1 MSVCAAKTV
10 HVIGAGLAGLAA
22 ATALRERGFCVR
34 VYEAAPR
41 AGGRCRSYHDPVLD
55 HVIDNGNHL
64 LLSGNHATLG
74 WLRSLD
80 AEGGLAG
87 PKKAV
92 FPFFDRET
100 GRHWQLAIGAGRL
113 PFWLFDPSRR
123 IAGAGVA
130 AHLGLF
136 VRLMRAADETP
147 IAALLPADHPLMRNF
162 LEPFTVAVL
171 NRAPDKAVVGLL
183 KPVVRETLLEG
194 GQACRPL
201 IARKSLED
209 ALIAPAL
216 RRLAEQGVPIRFG
229 CRIRGWER
237 ANAAIVALRTATDT
251 IPVAAGDEVLLAVP
265 QHAAR
270 RLLPDLPTPA
280 DGEAIV
286 NLHYRLSTPPFGPG
300 VHLFGLVGGL
310 AQWVFARDALVSV
323 TISAADHLLDN
334 DQETLARRIFAEI
347 ARLWEAHG
355 GPGHDLP
362 PWRVV
367 KEKRATFAAD
377 ARALRCRPGPGDA
390 RGFARN
396 LWLAGDWTA
405 TGLPATIES
414 AVRSGL
420 AAAAAIGQRTA
431 PGRGQE

>member
-1 MSVCAAKTV
+1 MKAASARTV

-22 ATALRERGFCVR
+22 ATALREAGFGVR

-41 AGGRCRSYHDPVLD
+41 AGGRCRSYRDPVLD
-55 HVIDNGNHL
+55 HAIDNGNHL
-64 LLSGNHATLG
+64 LLSGNRATLG
-74 WLRSLD
+74 WLRSLG
-80 AEGGLAG
+80 AQGGLAG
-87 PKKAV
+87 PKRAV
-92 FPFFDRET
+92 FPFLDLKT
-100 GRHWQLAIGAGRL
+100 GRRWRLAIGAGRI
-113 PFWLFDPSRR
+113 PFWLLDPARR
-123 IAGAGVA
+123 VAGAGAA
-130 AHLGLF
+130 AHLRLF
-136 VRLMRAADETP
+136 ARLMRAADETP
-147 IAALLPADHPLMRNF
+147 VAALLPGDHPLMRNF

-183 KPVVRETLLEG
+183 KPVVRETLLQG
-194 GQACRPL
+194 GRACRPL
-201 IARKSLED
+201 IARSSLEQ

-216 RRLAEQGVPIRFG
+216 RRLAEEGVPIRFG

-237 ANAAIVALRTATDT
+237 ADGVIVALRTAADT
-251 IPVAAGDEVLLAVP
+251 IPVAPGDEVLLAVP

-286 NLHYRLSTPPFGPG
+286 NLHYRLPAPPFGPG
-300 VHLFGLVGGL
+300 VRLFGLVGGL
-310 AQWVFARDALVSV
+310 AQWAFARDELVSV
-323 TISAADHLLDN
+323 TISAADHLLDV

-347 ARLWEAHG
+347 ARLWGADG
-355 GPGHDLP
+355 GPGRNLP

-377 ARALRCRPGPGDA
+377 ARALAHRPGPDGGRA
-390 RGFARN
+390 FARN

-420 AAAAAIGQRTA
+420 AAAAAIGQRTD
-431 PGRGQE
+431 PGRG